1 MVNSTGNTSSATGNA
16 TSATGSSGN
25 TDILTAVAKIVEEVA
40 GVDSAAVT
48 AEKSFIDDL
57 DIDSLSMVEISV
69 ALEDNFQVKI
79 PDDLI
84 TELKTVGDTVSYIAD
99 HR

>member
-1 MVNSTGNTSSATGNA
+1 MNSTSNTGNTGSASGRT
-16 TSATGSSGN
+16 GN
-25 TDILTAVAKIVEEVA
+25 TDILTALAQIVEEVA

-48 AEKSFIDDL
+48 GEKSFTDDL
-57 DIDSLSMVEISV
+57 DIDSLSMVEIAV
-69 ALEDNFQVKI
+69 ALEDSFRVKI